1 MKVTKK
7 MVALLAGIF
16 SLTLIIY
23 FLTGANVSKGK
34 ATKTAA
40 IINNI
45 EPIQLPQ
52 PNSTPDVNVLQNI
65 PPMPTTV
72 QTDNSVISNLP
83 DLDRMPLDDES
94 ISLLPA
100 NEMIE
105 YNYKDWYAGAG
116 AAGACSGTAA
126 EGVDKELYAKV
137 KPLFNQTGK
146 TELVPLDINSEK
158 RRINFY

>member
-7 MVALLAGIF
+7 MFALLAGIF
-16 SLTLIIY
+16 TLTLIIY
-23 FLTGANVSKGK
+23 FSTQANVSKGRAKDAAK
-34 ATKTAA
+34 ADE

-105 YNYKDWYAGAG
+105 YNYKDWYAGASG
-116 AAGACSGTAA
+116 A
-126 EGVDKELYAKV
+126 GVDKELYAKV

-146 TELVPLDINSEK
+146 AELVPLDINSEK

>member
-34 ATKTAA
+34 ATKTAEAAA

-83 DLDRMPLDDES
+83 DLDRMPLDD
-94 ISLLPA
+94 
-100 NEMIE
+100 
-105 YNYKDWYAGAG
+105 
-116 AAGACSGTAA
+116 
-126 EGVDKELYAKV
+126 
-137 KPLFNQTGK
+137 
-146 TELVPLDINSEK
+146 
-158 RRINFY
+158 